1 MEPPQPPPPPPV
13 EEDPQQPQVPQQP
26 QERQEPQEPQ
36 EPANKGTLT
45 GRHLT
50 MMAMG
55 GAVGT
60 GLFVGSAETIRS
72 VGPGALLSYALA
84 GLLVLM
90 VMRMLGEMVVARP
103 MSGSFADYA
112 RTALGNWAGF
122 TIGWLYWYA
131 FVAIVAIEAIAGGRI
146 LHGWLP
152 GLPAWTL
159 SLLVLT
165 AMAAVNLVSVR
176 CFGNAEFW
184 FSVVKVAAILTFVAL
199 GGAYVLGWWPG
210 RHGLDL
216 SGLTADGGFLPHG
229 PGAVLTGTVAV
240 VFAFGGTE
248 IVTLAAAESADPAR
262 AVARATRQVVWRI
275 ALFFLCSVFLV
286 VAIVP
291 WQQVT
296 AAESPY
302 VAAMETMGIASA
314 GTAMTVIILTALLS
328 VLNSTLYASSRMLSA
343 LCTHGDA
350 PRSLLRPNRRGV
362 PARAIL
368 LGTLMG
374 YVSVAAQA
382 LWPERVF
389 GFLLNSTGAVLVFMY
404 LTIALSHLRLRA
416 HTPPENLTF
425 RMWGFPY
432 LTYLTIAALLA
443 VLVSMLFLESARPQ
457 LLMSLG
463 SLAVVLAAYGVHARR
478 GR

>member
-1 MEPPQPPPPPPV
+1 MPTPLRDPAPGTPGMALSQPEPPVAPP
-13 EEDPQQPQVPQQP
+13 
-26 QERQEPQEPQ
+26 
-36 EPANKGTLT
+36 ALT
-45 GRHLT
+45 QRHLT

-60 GLFVGSAETIRS
+60 GLFVGSAETIRAA
-72 VGPGALLSYALA
+72 GPGALLSYALA

-103 MSGSFADYA
+103 LAGSFADYA
-112 RTALGNWAGF
+112 RLALGDWAGF

-152 GLPAWTL
+152 AAPAWTL
-159 SLLVLT
+159 SLLVL
-165 AMAAVNLVSVR
+165 AVMATVNLVSVR
-176 CFGNAEFW
+176 SFGNAELW
-184 FSVVKVAAILTFVAL
+184 LSVVKVGAILTFLAL

-210 RHGLDL
+210 GDGADL
-216 SGLTADGGFLPHG
+216 SAVTGDFLPHG
-229 PGAVLTGTVAV
+229 AGAVLTGTVAV

-248 IVTLAAAESADPAR
+248 IVTIAAAESADPAR

-291 WQQVT
+291 WREVRP
-296 AAESPY
+296 AHSPY
-302 VAAMETMGIASA
+302 VGAMEVMGIPYA
-314 GTAMTVIILTALLS
+314 GTVMTVIILTALLS
-328 VLNSTLYASSRMLSA
+328 VLNSTLYASSRMLFA
-343 LCTHGDA
+343 LCAHGDA
-350 PRSLLRPNRRGV
+350 PRRLVRTNQRGV
-362 PARAIL
+362 PVRAVL
-368 LGTLMG
+368 LGTSMG
-374 YVSVAAQA
+374 CLSVAAQA
-382 LWPERVF
+382 LWPEQVF

-404 LTIALSHLRLRA
+404 LTIAVSQLRLRTRTEPA
-416 HTPPENLTF
+416 RLTF
-425 RMWGFPY
+425 TMWGFPF
-432 LTYLTIAALLA
+432 LTYATIAALLA

-463 SLAVVLAAYGVHARR
+463 SLVVVLSAYAVHSRR
-478 GR
+478 R